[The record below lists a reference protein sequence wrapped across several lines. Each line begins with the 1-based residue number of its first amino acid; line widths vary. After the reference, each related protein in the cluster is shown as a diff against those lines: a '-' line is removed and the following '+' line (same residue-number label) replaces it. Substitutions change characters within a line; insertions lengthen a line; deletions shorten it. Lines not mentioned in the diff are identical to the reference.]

1 MSPNDSTSKK
11 MQRDFFLGL
20 AIYTLIIIGA
30 IYLTVEFKPV
40 GSYPIDLTDKF
51 GIKMKLIPSGE
62 YIMGR
67 LYLFPEEQPVHLVYL
82 HSFYMDVYEVTN
94 AAYQSCVDDGGCSL
108 PLVEYS
114 HTRPDY
120 FNNPQFSNYPVIYVT
135 WPQAETFCKWR
146 GARLPTEAEWEKA
159 ARGADNRSYSWGSDL
174 DCSKVNYN
182 ACSDDTSEVGSYEQG
197 ISPYGLYDM
206 SGNVWEWVSD
216 WRSETYY
223 EISPYVN
230 PKGPRIEMY
239 KVLRGG
245 SWNGYYAYLN
255 VTYRGRD
262 NPVNA
267 TNHYGF
273 RCAKDAKP

>member
-1 MSPNDSTSKK
+1 MLPAYSILKK
-11 MQRDFFLGL
+11 IQQDYFLGL
-20 AIYTLIIIGA
+20 ILFALIIIGF
-30 IYLTVEFKPV
+30 IYLAIEYRPIA
-40 GSYPIDLTDKF
+40 SYPTDLIDKF
-51 GIKMKLIPSGE
+51 GLRMKLIPEGE
-62 YIMGR
+62 FTMGR
-67 LYLFPEEQPVHLVYL
+67 LYNFPAEQPIHKVYL
-82 HSFYMDVYEVTN
+82 SSFYIDVYEVTN
-94 AAYQSCVDDGGCSL
+94 IQYKSCVEAGKCSL

-114 HTRPDY
+114 YTRPDY
-120 FNNPQFSNYPVIYVT
+120 FKNPQFDNYPVIYVT
-135 WPQAETFCKWR
+135 WSQAKAFCEWR

-159 ARGADNRSYSWGSDL
+159 ARGVDDRSYSWGNNL

-182 ACSDDTSEVGSYEQG
+182 VCSEDTTEVGSYEQG

-223 EISPYVN
+223 EISPYMN
-230 PKGPRIEMY
+230 PQGPNAEAY

-245 SWNGYYAYLN
+245 SWNGYYAYLS

-267 TNHYGF
+267 TNDYGF
-273 RCAKDAKP
+273 RCARDATP